1 MRRRQFLVVSGGTIL
16 IGGATYYLL
25 SDRKNPT
32 RADIEQEDSLKVS
45 LKPDERAIL
54 HLASLAPSGHNTQP
68 WFIKYIEPYHWI
80 IGNDSTKWLPAVDP
94 TQRETILSIG
104 AFLQNLEYAANNLGY
119 ACQLDMLAKTNQDE
133 HVMEVKLTKFSGNK
147 TPRYMERNDI
157 PNIGKIE
164 KIEKRR
170 TVRSNYLNMPLNQD
184 DISYLIDGEAD
195 CIQFISSTAKEYKI
209 INEQTIEANK
219 IQAYRDAAQSELGD
233 WIRFSSKKAAQY
245 RDGLTTASMEIKG
258 LPAWVLRNFYDKS
271 NVMTTNFRD
280 KSIETVVKQVS
291 QSAGWLLITN
301 KGNTTWELIET
312 GRQLQRLWLSIRE
325 KNIAIHPMTQIIE
338 EAATN
343 QTLNQSIGVS
353 DTVQFILRTG
363 YTKKYPQPVTLRRG
377 VDGFVRT

>member
-1 MRRRQFLVVSGGTIL
+1 MKRRQFIAVSGGTIV
-16 IGGATYYLL
+16 IGGATFYLL
-25 SDRKNPT
+25 SDRKNLT
-32 RADIEQEDSLKVS
+32 RADVKQEDSLKVS

-80 IGNDSTKWLPAVDP
+80 IGNDATKWLPAVDP

-119 ACQLDMLAKTNQDE
+119 ACQFNLIAQTNQDE
-133 HVMEVKLTKFSGNK
+133 HVMGVKLSKFSGNR
-147 TPRYMERNDI
+147 TPQY
-157 PNIGKIE
+157 KSE

-170 TVRSNYLNMPLNQD
+170 TVRSNYLNIPLNRD
-184 DISYLIDGEAD
+184 DMSYLIDGEAE
-195 CIQFISSTAKEYKI
+195 CIQFIPNTSKEHKI
-209 INEQTIEANK
+209 INEQTIEANR

-233 WIRFSSKKAAQY
+233 WIRFSNKDAEKY
-245 RDGLTTASMEIKG
+245 RDGLTPASMEMHG
-258 LPAWVLRNFYDKS
+258 LPAWIVRNFYDKS
-271 NVMTTNFRD
+271 SVMKTDFRD

-312 GRQLQRLWLSIRE
+312 GKQLQRLWLSIRE

-338 EAATN
+338 EDATN
-343 QTLNQSIGVS
+343 QILNQSIGVS

-363 YTKKYPQPVTLRRG
+363 YIKKYPPPVTLRRG
-377 VDGFVRT
+377 VDGFIRT

>member
-1 MRRRQFLVVSGGTIL
+1 MKRRQFLAISGGTII
-16 IGGATYYLL
+16 IGGATFYLL
-25 SDRKNPT
+25 SDKKNFT
-32 RADIEQEDSLKVS
+32 RADVKQEDLLKMSLKS
-45 LKPDERAIL
+45 DERAIL

-119 ACQLDMLAKTNQDE
+119 ACQFNMLAKTNQDE
-133 HVMEVKLTKFSGNK
+133 HVIDVKLTKLLKNRAPQYIS
-147 TPRYMERNDI
+147 
-157 PNIGKIE
+157 E

-170 TVRSNYLNMPLNQD
+170 TVRSNYLNTPLNRA

-195 CIQFISSTAKEYKI
+195 CIQFIPNTSKEHKI

-233 WIRFSSKKAAQY
+233 WIRFSNKNADKY
-245 RDGLTTASMEIKG
+245 RDGLTPASMEMHG
-258 LPAWVLRNFYDKS
+258 MPAWIVRNFYDKS
-271 NVMTTNFRD
+271 SVMKTDFRE
-280 KSIETVVKQVS
+280 KGIETVVKQVS

-301 KGNTTWELIET
+301 KGNTIWELIET
-312 GRQLQRLWLSIRE
+312 GMQLQRLWLSIRE

-363 YTKKYPQPVTLRRG
+363 FIEKYPQPVTLRRG
-377 VDGFVRT
+377 VDGFIRT

>member
-1 MRRRQFLVVSGGTIL
+1 MRRRQFLALSGATIVV
-16 IGGATYYLL
+16 GGATFYLL
-25 SDRKNPT
+25 SDRKNLI
-32 RADIEQEDSLKVS
+32 RADVKQEDSLKVS

-80 IGNDSTKWLPAVDP
+80 IGNDATKWLPAVDP

-119 ACQLDMLAKTNQDE
+119 ACQLNMLAKTNQDE
-133 HVMEVKLTKFSGNK
+133 HVMDVKLTKFSGNRPPQYK
-147 TPRYMERNDI
+147 S
-157 PNIGKIE
+157 E

-170 TVRSNYLNMPLNQD
+170 TVRSNYLNMPLNRD

-195 CIQFISSTAKEYKI
+195 CIQFIPSTAKEYKI

-219 IQAYRDAAQSELGD
+219 IQAYRNAAQSELSD

-271 NVMTTNFRD
+271 NVMTTDFRD
-280 KSIETVVKQVS
+280 KSIELVVKQVS

-312 GRQLQRLWLSIRE
+312 GKQLQRLWLSIRE

-363 YTKKYPQPVTLRRG
+363 YLKKYPQPVTLRRG
-377 VDGFVRT
+377 VDGFIRV

>member
-1 MRRRQFLVVSGGTIL
+1 MKRRQFLALSGGAI
-16 IGGATYYLL
+16 IVAGGTYYLL
-25 SDRKNPT
+25 SDKKNLT
-32 RADIEQEDSLKVS
+32 RADVKQQDSLKVA
-45 LKPDERAIL
+45 LKPDERTIL

-119 ACQLDMLAKTNQDE
+119 ACQLNLLAKTNQDE
-133 HVMEVKLTKFSGNK
+133 HVMDVKLSKVSGSRPPQYIEK
-147 TPRYMERNDI
+147 SDS
-157 PNIGKIE
+157 PNIGKSE
-164 KIEKRR
+164 KMEKRR
-170 TVRSNYLNMPLNQD
+170 TLRSNYLNTPLTQE
-184 DISYLIDGEAD
+184 DISSLIREEAD
-195 CIQFISSTAKEYKI
+195 CIQFIPNTAKEYKI

-233 WIRFSSKKAAQY
+233 WIRFSSKNAEKY
-245 RDGLTTASMEIKG
+245 RDGLTMASMEING
-258 LPAWVLRNFYDKS
+258 MPAWVLRNFYDKS
-271 NVMTTNFRD
+271 KVMTTGFRD
-280 KSIETVVKQVS
+280 KSIETVVKQVA
-291 QSAGWLLITN
+291 QSAGWLLITS
-301 KGNTTWELIET
+301 KGNTTWELLET
-312 GRQLQRLWLSIRE
+312 GKLLQRLWLSIRE

-363 YTKKYPQPVTLRRG
+363 YVKKYPPPVTLRRG

>member
-1 MRRRQFLVVSGGTIL
+1 MLLHRISKNMKRRQFLAISGGTII
-16 IGGATYYLL
+16 IGGATFYLL
-25 SDRKNPT
+25 SDKKNFT
-32 RADIEQEDSLKVS
+32 RADVKQEDLLKMSLKS
-45 LKPDERAIL
+45 DERAIL

-119 ACQLDMLAKTNQDE
+119 ACQFNMLAKTNQDE
-133 HVMEVKLTKFSGNK
+133 HVIDVKLTKLLKNRAPQYIS
-147 TPRYMERNDI
+147 
-157 PNIGKIE
+157 E

-170 TVRSNYLNMPLNQD
+170 TVRSNYLNTPLNRA

-195 CIQFISSTAKEYKI
+195 CIQFIPNTSKEHKI

-219 IQAYRDAAQSELGD
+219 IQAHRDVAQNELGN
-233 WIRFSSKKAAQY
+233 WIRFSNKNADKY
-245 RDGLTTASMEIKG
+245 RDGLTPASMEMHG
-258 LPAWVLRNFYDKS
+258 MPAWIVRNFYDKS
-271 NVMTTNFRD
+271 SVMKTDFRE
-280 KSIETVVKQVS
+280 KGIETVVKQVS

-301 KGNTTWELIET
+301 KGNTIWELIET
-312 GRQLQRLWLSIRE
+312 GMQLQRLWLSIRE

-363 YTKKYPQPVTLRRG
+363 FIEKYPQPVTLRRG
-377 VDGFVRT
+377 VDGFIRT